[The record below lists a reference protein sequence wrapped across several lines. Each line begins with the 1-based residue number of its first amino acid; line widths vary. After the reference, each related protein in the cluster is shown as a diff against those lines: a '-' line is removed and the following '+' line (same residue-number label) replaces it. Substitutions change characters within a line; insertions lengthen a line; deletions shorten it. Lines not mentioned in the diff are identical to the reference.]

1 MEATREDVVA
11 EVAARRADAS
21 AKRTHQSRDL
31 APQVAVT
38 R

>member
-31 APQVAVT
+31 ADEVEVA